1 MLKLV
6 RICAFSFTLLR
17 NPFMTTYPA
26 ADASVDQFKNKI
38 QQRQARIGII
48 GLGYVGLPLA
58 LLYSEQKFAVTGFD
72 IDARK
77 VDTLAKGGSYI
88 YRIAPEEIQAAK
100 AQGFSA
106 TADYSLI
113 TAMDAVIIC
122 VPTPLN
128 EYHEPDLSFITDTT
142 HSIAPHLRAGQLV
155 VLESTTYPGTTEEVM
170 VPILEK
176 ENKAG
181 LKAARDKAFSG
192 KEFFVAFSP
201 EREDPG
207 NTTVAR
213 RDIPKVVGGLN
224 PQASE
229 LAQALYGSIF
239 NRTVPV
245 SSPAAAEMTKLL
257 ENIYRCVNIALV
269 NELKLLCLRMG
280 IDIWEVI
287 EAAST
292 KPFGF
297 HPFYPGP
304 GLGGHCIPV
313 DPFYLSWKA
322 KEWDFRTRFIELAGE
337 INTNMP
343 YHVLS
348 SVSGALNRQKK
359 SVNGARVLVLGVAY
373 KKDIDDLRES
383 PSLTI
388 IELLQKDGAQVSY
401 HDPYFPFI
409 GKGRK
414 YDLQMKCADLKDLGT
429 IRLRRH
435 RDRPFRLRLQPY
447 CAGSAADRRHPK
459 CHPRN
464 REHEDRALLEPGNSR
479 TSRKSIAESVVFCMI
494 VSRNLNLR
502 RWHFVSH

>member
-1 MLKLV
+1 MT
-6 RICAFSFTLLR
+6 ISAADTLLDQL
-17 NPFMTTYPA
+17 TT
-26 ADASVDQFKNKI
+26 KI
-38 QQRQARIGII
+38 QQRQARVGII

-58 LLYSEQKFAVTGFD
+58 LLYSEQRFQVTGFD

-77 VDTLAKGGSYI
+77 VETIAKGGSYI
-88 YRIAPEEIQAAK
+88 YRIAAEQIQTAK
-100 AQGFSA
+100 SQGFTA
-106 TADYSLI
+106 TSDYSQI
-113 TAMDAVIIC
+113 AAMDAVIIC

-128 EYHEPDLSFITDTT
+128 EYHEPDLSYITGTT

-176 ENKAG
+176 ENKFG
-181 LKAARDKAFSG
+181 LKAARRAAPTG
-192 KEFFVAFSP
+192 NEFLVAFSP

-224 PQASE
+224 EQA
-229 LAQALYGSIF
+229 AAVACALYGAIF

-280 IDIWEVI
+280 LDIWEVI
-287 EAAST
+287 AAAST

-322 KEWDFRTRFIELAGE
+322 KEYDFRTRFIELAGE
-337 INTNMP
+337 VNVQMP
-343 YHVLS
+343 YHVLGS
-348 SVSGALNRQKK
+348 IGNALNQHKK
-359 SVNGARVLVLGVAY
+359 SVNGARVLILGVAY

-383 PSLTI
+383 PALTI

-409 GKGRK
+409 GRGRK
-414 YDLQMKCADLKDLGT
+414 YDLQMKCAELKDLGQYDCVVVVT
-429 IRLRRH
+429 DHSDYDFSKIVQESQLVV
-435 RDRPFRLRLQPY
+435 DT
-447 CAGSAADRRHPK
+447 
-459 CHPRN
+459 RN
-464 REHEDRALLEPGNSR
+464 ATKGL
-479 TSRKSIAESVVFCMI
+479 KSSKI
-494 VSRNLNLR
+494 V
-502 RWHFVSH
+502 HC

>member
-1 MLKLV
+1 
-6 RICAFSFTLLR
+6 
-17 NPFMTTYPA
+17 MTTSST
-26 ADASVDQFKNKI
+26 ADSSLDQVKQKI
-38 QQRQARIGII
+38 EQRQARVGII

-58 LLYSEQKFAVTGFD
+58 LLYSEQKFRVTGFD

-77 VDTLAKGGSYI
+77 VETLAKGGSYI
-88 YRIAPEEIQAAK
+88 YRIVPEEIHAAQAN
-100 AQGFSA
+100 GFSA
-106 TADYSLI
+106 TADFSQL
-113 TAMDAVIIC
+113 TGMDAIIIC

-128 EYHEPDLSFITDTT
+128 EYHEPDLSFITNTT
-142 HSIAPHLRAGQLV
+142 HAIAPHLRAGQLV

-176 ENKAG
+176 ENKNG
-181 LKAARDKAFSG
+181 LTAARGASMG
-192 KEFFVAFSP
+192 ANEFLVAFSP

-213 RDIPKVVGGLN
+213 RDIPKVVGGLS

-229 LAQALYGSIF
+229 LARAFYGSIF
-239 NRTVPV
+239 NRTVQV

-343 YHVLS
+343 YHVLA
-348 SVSGALNRQKK
+348 SVIGALNSHKK

-388 IELLQKDGAQVSY
+388 IELLQKQGAQVSY

-409 GKGRK
+409 GRGRK
-414 YDLQMKCADLKDLGT
+414 YDLQMKCAELKNLGQYDCVVIVT
-429 IRLRRH
+429 DHSDYDFQGIVQEAQLVVDTRNATRGM
-435 RDRPFRLRLQPY
+435 D
-447 CAGSAADRRHPK
+447 SPK
-459 CHPRN
+459 
-464 REHEDRALLEPGNSR
+464 
-479 TSRKSIAESVVFCMI
+479 I
-494 VSRNLNLR
+494 VRC
-502 RWHFVSH
+502 

>member
-1 MLKLV
+1 MTNYSAKAKTVDALK
-6 RICAFSFTLLR
+6 
-17 NPFMTTYPA
+17 
-26 ADASVDQFKNKI
+26 DKI
-38 QQRQARIGII
+38 QQRQARVGII

-58 LLYSEQKFAVTGFD
+58 LLFTEQKFKVTGFD
-72 IDARK
+72 IDKNK
-77 VDTLAKGGSYI
+77 VATLSKGGSYI
-88 YRIAPEEIQAAK
+88 YRIGAEEIQSAASK
-100 AQGFSA
+100 GFRA
-106 TADYSLI
+106 TSDYVEI
-113 TAMDAVIIC
+113 EQMDAVIIC
-122 VPTPLN
+122 VPTPLDQ
-128 EYHEPDLSFITDTT
+128 YHEPDLSFITDTT
-142 HSIAPHLRAGQLV
+142 HAIAPHLQAGQLV
-155 VLESTTYPGTTEEVM
+155 ILESTTYPGTTEEVM

-176 ENKAG
+176 ENNNG
-181 LKAARDKAFSG
+181 LKVARGNSNAE

-207 NTTVAR
+207 NTSVAR
-213 RDIPKVVGGLN
+213 RDIPKVVGGVN

-229 LAQALYGSIF
+229 LAGALYGSIF
-239 NRTVPV
+239 HRTVPV

-257 ENIYRCVNIALV
+257 ENIYRCVNIAMV

-343 YHVLS
+343 YHVLAS
-348 SVSGALNRQKK
+348 IGAALNGQKK
-359 SVNGARVLVLGVAY
+359 PVNGSRVLILGVAY

-383 PSLTI
+383 PALTI
-388 IELLQKDGAQVSY
+388 IELLQKEGAQVSY

-414 YDLQMKCADLKDLGT
+414 YDLQMKRAELDDLGKYDCVVIVT
-429 IRLRRH
+429 DHSNYNYGDIVAKAKIVV
-435 RDRPFRLRLQPY
+435 DT
-447 CAGSAADRRHPK
+447 
-459 CHPRN
+459 RN
-464 REHEDRALLEPGNSR
+464 ATKGIENS
-479 TSRKSIAESVVFCMI
+479 KI
-494 VSRNLNLR
+494 VRC
-502 RWHFVSH
+502 

>member
-1 MLKLV
+1 
-6 RICAFSFTLLR
+6 
-17 NPFMTTYPA
+17 MTTSPL
-26 ADASVDQFKNKI
+26 ADASFDQLVAKI
-38 QQRQARIGII
+38 RQRQAGVGII
-48 GLGYVGLPLA
+48 GMGYVGLPLA
-58 LLYSEQKFAVTGFD
+58 LLYSEQKFPVTGFD
-72 IDARK
+72 IDAHK
-77 VDTLAKGGSYI
+77 VETLNRGGSYI
-88 YRIAPEEIQAAK
+88 YRITGEEIQAAQ
-100 AQGFSA
+100 AHGFSA
-106 TADYSLI
+106 TSDYSRL
-113 TAMDAVIIC
+113 TAMDAVLIC
-122 VPTPLN
+122 VPTPLD
-128 EYHEPDLSFITDTT
+128 EHHEPDLSFITRTA
-142 HSIAPHLRAGQLV
+142 HSIAPHLREGQLV
-155 VLESTTYPGTTEEVM
+155 VLESTTYPGTTEEIL

-181 LKAARDKAFSG
+181 LKAARGAGGRTG
-192 KEFFVAFSP
+192 KEFLVAFSP

-213 RDIPKVVGGLN
+213 RDIPKVIGGLN

-229 LAQALYGSIF
+229 LAAALYGAIF
-239 NRTVPV
+239 NRTVLV

-269 NELKLLCLRMG
+269 NELKLLSLRMG

-337 INTNMP
+337 INNNMP

-348 SVSGALNRQKK
+348 AIGGALNGHRK
-359 SVNGARVLVLGVAY
+359 SINGARILILGVAY

-414 YDLQMKCADLKDLGT
+414 YDLQMKRAELEN
-429 IRLRRH
+429 
-435 RDRPFRLRLQPY
+435 LQQY
-447 CAGSAADRRHPK
+447 DCVVIVTDHSDYDYRAIVDQAQLVVDT
-459 CHPRN
+459 RN
-464 REHEDRALLEPGNSR
+464 ATRGI
-479 TSRKSIAESVVFCMI
+479 KSSKI
-494 VSRNLNLR
+494 V
-502 RWHFVSH
+502 HC

>member
-1 MLKLV
+1 VLFLSLLIHKILMTISSV
-6 RICAFSFTLLR
+6 ADSFI
-17 NPFMTTYPA
+17 
-26 ADASVDQFKNKI
+26 DQVKSKI

-58 LLYSEQKFAVTGFD
+58 LLYSEQKFRVTGFD
-72 IDARK
+72 IDSRK

-88 YRIAPEEIQAAK
+88 YRITPEEIRAAK
-100 AQGFSA
+100 AHGFSA
-106 TADYSLI
+106 TSDYSQI
-113 TAMDAVIIC
+113 SDMDAVIIC
-122 VPTPLN
+122 VPTPLD

-142 HSIAPHLRAGQLV
+142 HSIAPHLRPGQLV

-176 ENKAG
+176 ENKGG
-181 LKAARDKAFSG
+181 LKAARNETFTG
-192 KEFFVAFSP
+192 KDFFVAFSP

-207 NTTVAR
+207 NTSVAR

-239 NRTVPV
+239 QRTVPV

-343 YHVLS
+343 YHVLA
-348 SVSGALNRQKK
+348 SVSGALNTQKK

-414 YDLQMKCADLKDLGT
+414 YDLQMKCAELKNLGQYDCIVIVT
-429 IRLRRH
+429 DHSDYNYRQIVQESQLVVDTRNAT
-435 RDRPFRLRLQPY
+435 RDIH
-447 CAGSAADRRHPK
+447 SPK
-459 CHPRN
+459 
-464 REHEDRALLEPGNSR
+464 
-479 TSRKSIAESVVFCMI
+479 I
-494 VSRNLNLR
+494 VRC
-502 RWHFVSH
+502 